1 MRLTRPGLA
10 TLLGGVLL
18 AACSVVGVRSGT
30 EEPHYALLQRLGA
43 IEIRRY
49 EPRLAA
55 ETTVDASELAARS
68 DGFRRL
74 ANYIFG
80 GNADRQRIAM
90 TAPVAQSG
98 GGPEALAS
106 WTIRFFLPRDL
117 SAGAAPRPNAPA
129 VRIVELPAET
139 VAVWRFSGS
148 PTAEAVRAAQR
159 QLLAALAPTRWRP
172 LGAPAAWFY
181 DPPWTIPFLR
191 RNEAV
196 VAVAPEPAAR

>member
-1 MRLTRPGLA
+1 MAALVGSLS
-10 TLLGGVLL
+10 LG
-18 AACSVVGVRSGT
+18 ACSVVGVRGGT
-30 EEPHYALLQRLGA
+30 EEPPYSLVQRLGHV
-43 IEIRRY
+43 EIRRY

-55 ETTVDASELAARS
+55 ETTVNASELDARS

-74 ANYIFG
+74 ASYIFG

-98 GGPEALAS
+98 GPPGATTG

-117 SAGAAPRPNAPA
+117 SAASAPRPIAAA
-129 VRIVELPAET
+129 VQIVKLPAET
-139 VAVWRFSGS
+139 VAVWRFSGT
-148 PTAEAVRAAQR
+148 PAAEAVHTAQR
-159 QLLAALAPTRWRP
+159 DLLAALAATEWRP
-172 LGAPAAWFY
+172 VGAPAAWFY

-196 VAVAPEPAAR
+196 VAVAKAADATP

>member
-1 MRLTRPGLA
+1 MA
-10 TLLGGVLL
+10 SLLGGLL
-18 AACSVVGVRSGT
+18 LSACSVVGVRSGT
-30 EEPHYALLQRLGA
+30 EEPRYALVQRLG
-43 IEIRRY
+43 EVQIRRY

-55 ETTVDASELAARS
+55 ETVVSAPELDARS

-80 GNADRQRIAM
+80 GNDSRQRIAM

-98 GGPEALAS
+98 GSPDAPAS
-106 WTIRFFLPRDL
+106 WTIRFFLPSDL
-117 SAGAAPRPNAPA
+117 SAATAPRPTAPA
-129 VRIVELPAET
+129 VRVVELPAET

-148 PTAEAVRAAQR
+148 PTAEAVHAAQR
-159 QLLAALAPTRWRP
+159 RLLAALARTTWRP
-172 LGAPAAWFY
+172 VGAPAAWFY

-196 VAVAPEPAAR
+196 VAVAPSGRPPP